1 MICYTE
7 MPIHHFVIPVAFH
20 SYAVIRADIEG
31 YISDNTISKIK
42 RTKEQTMIYKTLHRK
57 LKIE

>member
-7 MPIHHFVIPVAFH
+7 MPIHHFVIPVACH

-31 YISDNTISKIK
+31 YINYWII
-42 RTKEQTMIYKTLHRK
+42 EIERK
-57 LKIE
+57 V